1 MHKLFESQRDDEKIF
16 LVIREH
22 PILPA
27 LRLLFV
33 FGLFLIGLAA
43 EFFIPRLLPTV
54 VNGAILSDLSLVI
67 HIYYLGLLL
76 GALLLFIFF
85 YLSVQIVTE
94 MRMVDVDQA
103 GIFRRKVTE
112 IQIEN
117 VEEVTSRSHGVL
129 ATIFNFGDVTVQTSS
144 AEVDFVFE
152 NVAHPEEV
160 KKIILDIYE
169 QYKRLG
175 HRNPRPINLP
185 TPLT

>member
-1 MHKLFESQRDDEKIF
+1 
-16 LVIREH
+16 
-22 PILPA
+22 
-27 LRLLFV
+27 
-33 FGLFLIGLAA
+33 
-43 EFFIPRLLPTV
+43 
-54 VNGAILSDLSLVI
+54 
-67 HIYYLGLLL
+67 
-76 GALLLFIFF
+76 
-85 YLSVQIVTE
+85 